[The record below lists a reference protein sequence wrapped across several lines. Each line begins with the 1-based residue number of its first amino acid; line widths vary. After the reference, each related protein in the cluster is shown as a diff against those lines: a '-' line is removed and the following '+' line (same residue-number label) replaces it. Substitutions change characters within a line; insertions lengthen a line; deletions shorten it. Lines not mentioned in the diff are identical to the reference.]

1 MKVNFKQSHAGN
13 YAAGR
18 SGPVEYIVIHYT
30 SNQGDTAKNNADY
43 FAREKVGASAHYFCD
58 ENEIWQSVKDTDTA
72 WHCGAKTYRHPDCR
86 NANSIGVEIC
96 MNDKKGNVRQ
106 GSIATAAELVRYLM
120 QRYGVPVDRVIR
132 HYDVTGKYCLPT
144 DSTELL
150 TKSGWKNIK
159 DVKVSDLVASYIPA
173 SDSIE
178 FQEVL
183 DTVEPY
189 TDTVIKNR
197 CLEATADHRMYTKP
211 NCRNS
216 TSFRETRWG
225 DILQGGAQ
233 HVVKNGAVYHGEGL
247 ELSDDEIRFLV
258 WVQGDGHYM
267 EKDGC
272 VYGIEFHLKKDRKIL
287 RIKSILEDLGIR
299 YTVCSKSDGST
310 SIRIYGNEHISFSES
325 WLSGKKFNYSWIE
338 MSERQFDVFWN
349 EILMVDGHLSDRSE
363 LYTSAI
369 ESNLD
374 VVQAICST
382 KGCRTNKTT
391 IGHSGG
397 YDRPIALIRTRS
409 NHSVGGSRKTVEKR
423 ECEVSCITVP
433 SGYILIRQNGR
444 TFIVGNCPGPM
455 VDDPA
460 LWAAF
465 KQSLTQTED
474 DSVRYKYYDDMPD
487 WAKPTV
493 SKLVKKGYLKGEGGG
508 VLNLTEDTL
517 KVLVVNDRAG
527 CYGE

>member
-1 MKVNFKQSHAGN
+1 MKINFKQSHSGN

-72 WHCGAKTYRHPDCR
+72 WHCGAKTYRHPECR

-132 HYDVTGKYCLPT
+132 HYDVTGKY
-144 DSTELL
+144 
-150 TKSGWKNIK
+150 
-159 DVKVSDLVASYIPA
+159 
-173 SDSIE
+173 
-178 FQEVL
+178 
-183 DTVEPY
+183 
-189 TDTVIKNR
+189 
-197 CLEATADHRMYTKP
+197 
-211 NCRNS
+211 
-216 TSFRETRWG
+216 
-225 DILQGGAQ
+225 
-233 HVVKNGAVYHGEGL
+233 
-247 ELSDDEIRFLV
+247 
-258 WVQGDGHYM
+258 
-267 EKDGC
+267 
-272 VYGIEFHLKKDRKIL
+272 
-287 RIKSILEDLGIR
+287 
-299 YTVCSKSDGST
+299 
-310 SIRIYGNEHISFSES
+310 
-325 WLSGKKFNYSWIE
+325 
-338 MSERQFDVFWN
+338 
-349 EILMVDGHLSDRSE
+349 
-363 LYTSAI
+363 
-369 ESNLD
+369 
-374 VVQAICST
+374 
-382 KGCRTNKTT
+382 
-391 IGHSGG
+391 
-397 YDRPIALIRTRS
+397 
-409 NHSVGGSRKTVEKR
+409 
-423 ECEVSCITVP
+423 
-433 SGYILIRQNGR
+433 
-444 TFIVGNCPGPM
+444 CPGPM